1 MVLVVNSALCRFE
14 HLEIFPW
21 SLSVIVFAEALADNG
36 MPTAVESELLA
47 QVDDEIETA
56 VLANHNAILASRST
70 WNGER
75 QLLFRVHSA
84 ERANDVLQGLIAGNS
99 ARAWDFRMEQ
109 DPAWSAVSHYLQL
122 AAPRADV

>member
-14 HLEIFPW
+14 YPEVFPW
-21 SLSVIVFAEALADNG
+21 SLSVIVFAEALVANG
-36 MPTAVESELLA
+36 MPAAVESELLDH
-47 QVDDEIETA
+47 VGDKIESA
-56 VLANHNAILASRST
+56 VLANRNAVFAARST

-84 ERANDVLQGLIAGNS
+84 ERANDALQGLIAGKS
-99 ARAWDFRMEQ
+99 ARAWDFHMEH
-109 DPAWSAVSHYLQL
+109 DPSWSAVAHYLQL